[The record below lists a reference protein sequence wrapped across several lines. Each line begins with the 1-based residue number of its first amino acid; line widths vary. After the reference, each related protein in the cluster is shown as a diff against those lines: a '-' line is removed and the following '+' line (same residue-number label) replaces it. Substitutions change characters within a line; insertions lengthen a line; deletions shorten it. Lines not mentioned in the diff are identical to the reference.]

1 MTTSAEPQSD
11 VGTRSPDLRTI
22 ALATL
27 AVLAVAYTLY
37 FARAFFLPVALAL
50 LLNFLLSPAV
60 RFLARFRLK
69 EPVAAG
75 VVMLVVVGALSL
87 GAYSLSDPMQGWIT
101 RAPQTLADAKSK
113 IRKLIRPVEQMNRAA
128 AQVESA
134 TKPADGGTTQ
144 QVVVKGPTWAERIYG
159 KTPSLMLGGFE
170 VLILLYFLLASGDL
184 FLEKVVRVIPEFADK
199 KKAVRIAREAEASV
213 STYLV
218 TVTLIN
224 LGLGVVV
231 ALLMAAAGMPN
242 PVLWGVA
249 AGLLEFVP
257 YVGALT
263 MTAILSVAALVTF
276 DDVGRALLVP
286 ALYVG
291 VSLIQAYGVSPMVL
305 GRRLTLNPVA
315 IFVGLLFWSLIWG
328 AAGAFLAVPLLATLK
343 IFCDHIERLEP
354 VGEFLGR

>member
-1 MTTSAEPQSD
+1 MTISAEPQSD
-11 VGTRSPDLRTI
+11 AGSRSPDLRTI

-27 AVLAVAYTLY
+27 ALLAVAYTLY

-60 RFLARFRLK
+60 RFLARFRLN
-69 EPVAAG
+69 EPIAAG

-87 GAYSLSDPMQGWIT
+87 SAYTLSDPMQGWLT
-101 RAPQTLADAKSK
+101 RAPQTLADARSK

-134 TKPADGGTTQ
+134 TKPADPAATQ
-144 QVVVKGPTWAERIYG
+144 QVVVKGPTLAERIYG
-159 KTPSLMLGGFE
+159 KTPAFLLGGFE

-199 KKAVRIAREAEASV
+199 KKAVRIARDAEASV
-213 STYLV
+213 STFLG

-224 LGLGVVV
+224 VGLGVII
-231 ALLMAAAGMPN
+231 ALLLA
-242 PVLWGVA
+242 
-249 AGLLEFVP
+249 FVP
-257 YVGALT
+257 YAGATT

-291 VSLIQAYGVSPMVL
+291 ATSIQAYVVSPILL

-315 IFVGLLFWSLIWG
+315 IFVGLLFWSLVWG
-328 AAGAFLAVPLLATLK
+328 VAGAFLAVPLLATLK
-343 IFCDHIERLEP
+343 IFCDHIERLQP